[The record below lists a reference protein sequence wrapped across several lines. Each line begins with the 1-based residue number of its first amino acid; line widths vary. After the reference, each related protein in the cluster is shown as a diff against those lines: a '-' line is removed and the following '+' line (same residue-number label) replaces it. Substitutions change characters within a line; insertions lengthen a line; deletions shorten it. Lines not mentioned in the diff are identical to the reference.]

1 MTDAPD
7 TSHRA
12 EADPSLSE
20 TLGAELASSI
30 LDIDALTFDSS
41 EFHSSGYV
49 SVSPQDSFEQ
59 NDFFNV
65 NFDELWSANL
75 AQIPPGADTTD
86 FNQSQPVDLSHHQDP
101 HLPQDISASQEGLI
115 QHGHDFSNQEFD
127 DLLDNVFEFPTSNRP
142 SAHTPDAGIPSLPSP
157 LPPKIGNR
165 FTLDSLRALKEWFA
179 KHSKNPYPT
188 EEEKTMLERQTGL
201 NRTQVTN
208 WLANARRRRTTTDS
222 GTQTAASR
230 TTKSPSDATY
240 TPRRAGTPIPRS
252 RHSPRNMDPLQ
263 RWVDSPPEN
272 EPAAVSAIARAMASG
287 DIVSSS
293 EFQATTMP

>member
-1 MTDAPD
+1 MADAPH
-7 TSHRA
+7 TSPGA
-12 EADPSLSE
+12 ETDPSLSE
-20 TLGAELASSI
+20 VLGAELASSI

-59 NDFFNV
+59 NDFLNV

-75 AQIPPGADTTD
+75 AQIPPGTSTTD
-86 FNQSQPVDLSHHQDP
+86 FNQSLPVDLSQHQEPHLHQDA
-101 HLPQDISASQEGLI
+101 SASQERPI
-115 QHGHDFSNQEFD
+115 QQGTEYSNHEFD
-127 DLLDNVFEFPTSNRP
+127 DLLDNVFEFPTSKQL
-142 SAHTPDAGIPSLPSP
+142 SAHTPDTGTPPLPSP

-165 FTLDSLRALKEWFA
+165 FTLDSLRALKEWFS

-188 EEEKTMLERQTGL
+188 EEEKTMLEHQTGL

-208 WLANARRRRTTTDS
+208 WLANARRRRTTTDN
-222 GTQTAASR
+222 GTQTVASR
-230 TTKSPSDATY
+230 TAKSPSDAIY

-287 DIVSSS
+287 DLVSSRI
-293 EFQATTMP
+293 